1 MGYRDDFYAVENVI
15 GYSGKLS
22 SFPTVY
28 FQSAT
33 EAGHITQKHDSSQ
46 NVGRQAVFSSK
57 GYVIENRKV
66 NGERRLV
73 EFVDGHAMHVS
84 RSTFTAITGMT
95 DGDKGVLYQAIRNN
109 PNEKLISEYSEK
121 DYTIMDETMK
131 RHDAAMKQVVMP
143 DALTSPPPL
152 LRTAH

>member
-33 EAGHITQKHDSSQ
+33 EAGHITQIHDSSQ

-109 PNEKLISEYSEK
+109 PNEKLI
-121 DYTIMDETMK
+121 
-131 RHDAAMKQVVMP
+131 
-143 DALTSPPPL
+143 
-152 LRTAH
+152 

>member
-57 GYVIENRKV
+57 GYLIENRKV
-66 NGERRLV
+66 NGETRLV
-73 EFVDGHAMHVS
+73 EFINGQAIHVS
-84 RSTFTAITGMT
+84 RSVFTPTGGMI
-95 DGDKGVLYQAIRNN
+95 DGDKAILYQAIRNN
-109 PNEKLISEYSEK
+109 PNEKLISEYSDK
-121 DYTIMDETMK
+121 DYKIMDETME
-131 RHDAAMKQVVMP
+131 RHDKVMKQVVMP
-143 DALTSPPPL
+143 DALTSPPPF
-152 LRTAH
+152 LRNAH